1 MKTVVRRGLG
11 AVAGGVAVAAT
22 LNGCLLPIDAPKT
35 HVTYTNDSSQDVTV
49 IIEGRS
55 SDYPQEVANHSSYSE
70 GIGVCVGTSIRV
82 QTKSGQLVG
91 RIDKQACPH
100 WILTVNEDGTLD
112 YVKDK

>member
-1 MKTVVRRGLG
+1 MVRRMIGVIVG
-11 AVAGGVAVAAT
+11 TAAVAVSLG
-22 LNGCLLPIDAPKT
+22 GCLFSYDAAKPT
-35 HVTYTNDSSQDVTV
+35 MHYVNDSSQDVTV
-49 IIEGRS
+49 IIEDGS
-55 SDYPQEVANHSSYSE
+55 SDYPQEVAKHSSYTM

-112 YVKDK
+112 YVKGK

>member
-1 MKTVVRRGLG
+1 VSLG
-11 AVAGGVAVAAT
+11 
-22 LNGCLLPIDAPKT
+22 GCLLPIDPAVPT
-35 HVTYTNDSSQDVTV
+35 MGYVNASSQDVTV
-49 IIEGRS
+49 IIEDGS
-55 SDYPQEVANHSSYSE
+55 SDYPQEVAKHSSYTE

-112 YVKDK
+112 YVKGK